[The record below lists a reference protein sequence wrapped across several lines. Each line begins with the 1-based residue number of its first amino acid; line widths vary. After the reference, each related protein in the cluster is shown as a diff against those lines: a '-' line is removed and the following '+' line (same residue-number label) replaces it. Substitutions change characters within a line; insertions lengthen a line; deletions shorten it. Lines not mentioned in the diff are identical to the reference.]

1 MTSGEKKKK
10 KKGVEKSTL
19 EYLSISYQNVFKT
32 NMS

>member
-1 MTSGEKKKK
+1 MTFGEKSK